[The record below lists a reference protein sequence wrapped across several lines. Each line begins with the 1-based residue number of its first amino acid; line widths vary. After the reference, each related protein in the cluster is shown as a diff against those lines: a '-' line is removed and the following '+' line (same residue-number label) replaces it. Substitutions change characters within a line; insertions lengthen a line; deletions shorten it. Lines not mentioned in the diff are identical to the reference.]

1 MQVSF
6 TYRES
11 TGEYQVD
18 AEVINN
24 RVTIVAI
31 TDDYRQDID
40 PDDFSQS
47 ERREMTAL
55 ALQEYHNLMND
66 DSDDSPLDS
75 EDEGEEGYA

>member
-11 TGEYQVD
+11 TGEYNVD

-24 RVTIVAI
+24 RVTIIAI

-47 ERREMTAL
+47 ERQAITGL
-55 ALQEYHNLMND
+55 ALQEYHNLLND
-66 DSDDSPLDS
+66 DTDDSPLDIDD
-75 EDEGEEGYA
+75 DEEAYA

>member
-1 MQVSF
+1 MQVTF

-18 AEVINN
+18 AEVNDN

-47 ERREMTAL
+47 ERREMVAL
-55 ALQEYHNLMND
+55 ALQEYHNLLND
-66 DSDDSPLDS
+66 DTDDSPLDA
-75 EDEGEEGYA
+75 DDDGEESYV